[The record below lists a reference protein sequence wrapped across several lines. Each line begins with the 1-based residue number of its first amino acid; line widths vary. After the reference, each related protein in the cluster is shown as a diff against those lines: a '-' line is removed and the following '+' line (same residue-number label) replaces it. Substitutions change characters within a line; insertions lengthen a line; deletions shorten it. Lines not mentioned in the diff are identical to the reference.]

1 MCYTKTKIKK
11 KRNKWF
17 TKAIYISFT
26 IKQNILQYN
35 LYDQGSRLTLESSG
49 TSTWFGNTE
58 HVILQVLSLRNA
70 H

>member
-1 MCYTKTKIKK
+1 MCYTKTKRKK
-11 KRNKWF
+11 CKNGLLKL
-17 TKAIYISFT
+17 YILFT

-49 TSTWFGNTE
+49 SSTWFGSTE

>member
-1 MCYTKTKIKK
+1 MCYTKTKRKNGLLK
-11 KRNKWF
+11 L
-17 TKAIYISFT
+17 YISFT

-35 LYDQGSRLTLESSG
+35 LYYHGSRLTLESSG
-49 TSTWFGNTE
+49 TSTWFGSTE